1 MSNHQKYEPIFELHD
16 VWFSYPGA
24 QPIEALHRINLQIY
38 PGEYIAVIGSN
49 GSGKSTLARLLN
61 ALLLPTQGNVLVDG
75 VPTGDTTRRRDI
87 RRTIQ
92 MVFQRPDFQIVAT
105 TVEEDVAF
113 GPENFGMPEN
123 ELAMAVRSALETVG
137 MWEQRSRPPHMLSA
151 GQKQRVAIAGALAV
165 HPRALIL
172 DEATSMLDPAGRAD
186 VLAIL
191 QQLHQQGTTI
201 ITITHEMDEATEAS
215 RVIVLHEGEVALD
228 GTPRAVFAQTGQ
240 LRRLALDVPLLV
252 DLAQRLGLPVCLKDE
267 ELLVA
272 LGPTPSDGTFDNSIS
287 GSSQSTV
294 HRSNGRTDPIIKIQ
308 DLYHTYLRGTPLA
321 TEALHGVDIEIGRGM
336 ITGLVGRTGS
346 GKSTLM
352 QHLNGLMRPQVG
364 HVFVDGEDWADPA
377 LNVKIARQKVG
388 LLFQQPEDQLF
399 ERYVGDDVA
408 FGPRQMRL
416 DHASVHRQVQ
426 EAMNAVGLPF
436 EGFKDRLTQ
445 SLSGGEQRRAALAGV
460 LALRPQILVT
470 DEPTAGLDPQGRTQ
484 ILEIF
489 RQLNQDG
496 ATMLIGSH
504 RLEDIAALCDQVIAL
519 KDGRVAVQGPVREV
533 LSRPG
538 KIAQHGLP
546 ALPLARLVSTLR
558 AAGWPVP
565 SHAISVSE
573 VADALGAFLQQRK
586 SGSEDH
592 QTG

>member
-1 MSNHQKYEPIFELHD
+1 MSNHQKYEPIFELHN

-61 ALLLPTQGNVLVDG
+61 ALLLPTQGNVLVEG
-75 VPTGDTTRRRDI
+75 VPTDDATRRRDI
-87 RRTIQ
+87 RQTTQ

-113 GPENFGMPEN
+113 GPENFGMPED
-123 ELAMAVRSALETVG
+123 ELAMAVRSALEIVG

-172 DEATSMLDPAGRAD
+172 DEATSMLDPAGRVA

-191 QQLHQQGTTI
+191 RQLHQQGTTI

-228 GTPRAVFAQTGQ
+228 GTPKAVFAQARQ
-240 LRRLALDVPLLV
+240 LRKLALDVPLLV
-252 DLAQRLGLPVCLKDE
+252 DLALRLGLPVCLKDE
-267 ELLVA
+267 ELLAA
-272 LGPTPSDGTFDNSIS
+272 LGPLPTGRTFDNDIS
-287 GSSQSTV
+287 DSQQV
-294 HRSNGRTDPIIKIQ
+294 PAHRSNGRIDPIIRVQ

-321 TEALHGVDIEIGRGM
+321 TEALQGVDVEIGRGM
-336 ITGLVGRTGS
+336 ITGLIGRTGS

-352 QHLNGLMRPQVG
+352 QHLNGLMRPQAG

-416 DHASVHRQVQ
+416 DHTSVRLQVQ
-426 EAMNAVGLPF
+426 AAMDAVGLPV
-436 EGFKDRLTQ
+436 EVFKDRLTQ

-470 DEPTAGLDPQGRTQ
+470 DEPTAGLDPQGRVQ

-489 RQLNQDG
+489 RQLNQGG

-519 KDGRVAVQGPVREV
+519 KDGRVAAEGPVREV
-533 LSRPG
+533 LSHPE

-546 ALPLARLVSTLR
+546 ALPLAKLVSALR

-565 SHAISVSE
+565 SDAISVIE
-573 VADALGAFLQQRK
+573 VADALGASLRQRK

-592 QTG
+592 

>member
-1 MSNHQKYEPIFELHD
+1 MSNHQKYKPIFELQD
-16 VWFSYPGA
+16 VWFSYAGL
-24 QPIEALHRINLQIY
+24 QPIEALHQINLQVY

-61 ALLLPTQGNVLVDG
+61 ALLLPTRGSVLVEG
-75 VPTGDTTRRRDI
+75 VPTNDTTRRRDI
-87 RRTIQ
+87 RRTTQ

-113 GPENFGMPEN
+113 GPENFGMPED
-123 ELAMAVRSALETVG
+123 ELVTAVRSALETVG

-165 HPRALIL
+165 NPRALIL
-172 DEATSMLDPAGRAD
+172 DEATSMLDPAGRIA

-191 QQLHQQGTTI
+191 RQLHQRGTTI
-201 ITITHEMDEATEAS
+201 ITITHEMDEAAEAS

-228 GTPRAVFAQTGQ
+228 GTPKAVFAQARQ
-240 LRRLALDVPLLV
+240 LHRLALDVPLLA
-252 DLAQRLGLPVCLKDE
+252 DLALRLGLPVCLMVE
-267 ELLVA
+267 ELLAA
-272 LGPTPSDGTFDNSIS
+272 LGPLPSDRTFDDDIS
-287 GSSQSTV
+287 DSQPIPT
-294 HRSNGRTDPIIKIQ
+294 HRSIGRIDPIIKVQ
-308 DLYHTYLRGTPLA
+308 GLYHTYLRGTPLA
-321 TEALHGVDIEIGRGM
+321 TEALRGVDVEIGRGT
-336 ITGLVGRTGS
+336 ITGLIGRTGS

-352 QHLNGLMRPQVG
+352 QHLNGLMRPQAG

-416 DHASVHRQVQ
+416 DRASVHQQVQ
-426 EAMNAVGLPF
+426 AAMNAVGLPF
-436 EGFKDRLTQ
+436 EVFKDRLTQ

-460 LALRPQILVT
+460 LALQPQILVT
-470 DEPTAGLDPQGRTQ
+470 DEPTAGLDPRGRAQ

-504 RLEDIAALCDQVIAL
+504 RLEDIAALCDRVIVL
-519 KDGRVAVQGPVREV
+519 KDGRVAAEGPVREV
-533 LSRPG
+533 LSHPK
-538 KIAQHGLP
+538 KIGQDGVP
-546 ALPLARLVSTLR
+546 VLPLAKLVSNLR

-565 SHAISVSE
+565 SNAISVIE
-573 VADALGAFLQQRK
+573 VAKALGASLQQRK
-586 SGSEDH
+586 RDSEAH
-592 QTG
+592 